1 MAVGSA
7 ATRSG
12 AWLVCRAAGHSCA
25 LPLGNVRETMRLLPI
40 EALAG
45 APPVVLGLAR
55 VRGSIVPVIDLGR
68 LFDAD
73 DGEPRALVT
82 VALGNR
88 IVALAVDRVLGV
100 HRIAD
105 DALQALPPLLR
116 GAAGDVVET
125 IGTLDEELL
134 LFLGTARLASHA
146 ALAALPAG
154 LS

>member
-12 AWLVCRAAGHSCA
+12 AWLVCRAASHACA

-40 EALAG
+40 ETLAG
-45 APPVVLGLAR
+45 APQIVLGLSR
-55 VRGSIVPVIDLGR
+55 IRGAVVPVIHLGA
-68 LFDAD
+68 LF
-73 DGEPRALVT
+73 GEPDAEPKGLVT
-82 VALGNR
+82 VALGDR
-88 IVALAVDRVLGV
+88 TVALAVDHVIGV

-116 GAAGDVVET
+116 GAAGDIVAA
-125 IGTLDEELL
+125 IGTLDDELL
-134 LFLGTARLASHA
+134 LFLGAARLASHA
-146 ALAALPAG
+146 E